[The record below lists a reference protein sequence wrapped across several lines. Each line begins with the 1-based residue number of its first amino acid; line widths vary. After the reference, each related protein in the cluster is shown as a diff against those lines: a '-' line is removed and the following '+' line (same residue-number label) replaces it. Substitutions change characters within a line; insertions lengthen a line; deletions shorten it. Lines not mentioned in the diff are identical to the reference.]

1 MLIEKSKREQSQLLA
16 IQTLLGPD
24 ELLGQATEECCELGQ
39 ATEECCELGQALQ
52 KLRRAL
58 KGTTPVT
65 TGQAMAKMNEEAGDV
80 MLLLDCLEDEG
91 LVDLDAARESARQKL
106 QRWYGRAFGGE

>member
-1 MLIEKSKREQSQLLA
+1 MTGQKLDAEALRMMEEISLA
-16 IQTLLGPD
+16 VGCE
-24 ELLGQATEECCELGQ
+24 ELLGQLSEECCELGQ
-39 ATEECCELGQALQ
+39 AAQ

-80 MLLLDCLEDEG
+80 LLLLDCLEDEG

-106 QRWYGRAFGGE
+106 QRWYGRTFGGGER